1 MLTKPGIILGNLISA
16 AGGFFLASR
25 GHIDIALMV
34 PFLLGIALVI
44 ASGCVFN
51 NFIDREIDRKMSR
64 TMARSLARDA
74 VPPVN
79 AFTYALVLG
88 ISGVVVLLMTTNKLC
103 SSLVVSGFTV
113 YVVFYSLYAA
123 YIGSMA
129 GAIPPVAGYCA
140 VTGHFDSGA
149 GILFLIFAL
158 WQIPHCYAFE
168 IISLKDYLAAGI
180 PVAPVSLDVRTV
192 KRHIVFF
199 IFAFWGASL
208 MLTFT
213 GFTGYLYLW
222 IMTLFG
228 IVWLCIACKGYK
240 VSDSRRWA
248 KLLFHFSLV
257 CILVLS
263 FMMSIDYIPSSQI
276 NQLYSV
282 DSGSIE

>member
-113 YVVFYSLYAA
+113 YVVFYSLYLKRRSYYAA

-129 GAIPPVAGYCA
+129 GAISPVR
-140 VTGHFDSGA
+140 
-149 GILFLIFAL
+149 
-158 WQIPHCYAFE
+158 WQF
-168 IISLKDYLAAGI
+168 SRLS
-180 PVAPVSLDVRTV
+180 PVSRDRQEQ
-192 KRHIVFF
+192 
-199 IFAFWGASL
+199 S
-208 MLTFT
+208 
-213 GFTGYLYLW
+213 
-222 IMTLFG
+222 
-228 IVWLCIACKGYK
+228 C
-240 VSDSRRWA
+240 
-248 KLLFHFSLV
+248 
-257 CILVLS
+257 
-263 FMMSIDYIPSSQI
+263 
-276 NQLYSV
+276 
-282 DSGSIE
+282 